1 MSIDTIHTIAEASKR
16 LQSREISPVELLEF
30 HLERIARL
38 EPRLNSFIT
47 VDADGARAAAK
58 IAENEIRS
66 GNYRGPMHGIPFS
79 LKDVIDSKGIRTT
92 GHSKLYLDRVP
103 TEDATVTRKLKDAG
117 AVLVGKNATHEF
129 AMGQPSY
136 DMPFPPARNP
146 WDTERG
152 PGGSSSGS
160 GSAVSAGLVLGAL
173 GSDTGGSIRNPCAL
187 CGITGLKPTH
197 GLVSRAGTLPLS
209 KSLDAIGPMTWTV
222 EDTAIM
228 LSAIAG
234 YDGLDAQSV
243 NVKPDDYRAGIGQS
257 VKGMKI
263 AALRQFYT
271 QQGPASPE
279 IVASVEN
286 AIRIFQELGA
296 EIVDIGLPEL
306 WFMESVSAII
316 AIVET
321 WPIHKATLGATPEL
335 YGDSGRNRL
344 AGGAFVNSADYFHA
358 LDRQRE
364 LQAEVRAAMKGV
376 DALITTSSL
385 VTAPLLKDFMSGVS
399 RYDTWKSPK
408 TTSAYN
414 LLGLPALAV
423 PSGFSSDGL
432 PVSIQLIGHAFAE
445 RKLFT
450 LGHAFEQAIDLRG
463 TRPNL

>member
-1 MSIDTIHTIAEASKR
+1 MDTIYSISEAAK
-16 LQSREISPVELLEF
+16 LIESREISPVELLEF
-30 HLERIARL
+30 HLERIERL
-38 EPRLNSFIT
+38 EPKVNAFIT
-47 VDADGARAAAK
+47 LDAVGARKAAK
-58 IAENEIRS
+58 VAETEILA
-66 GNYRGPMHGIPFS
+66 GNYRGAMHGIPFS
-79 LKDVIDSKGIRTT
+79 LKDVIDTQGLRTT

-103 TEDATVTRKLKDAG
+103 QQDATVVRKLRQAG

-146 WDTERG
+146 WDLDRG

-173 GSDTGGSIRNPCAL
+173 GTDTGGSLRNPCAL
-187 CGITGLKPTH
+187 CGVTGIKPTH
-197 GLVSRAGTLPLS
+197 GLVSRANTLALS
-209 KSLDAIGPMTWTV
+209 NSLDEVGPMTWTV

-228 LSAIAG
+228 LQAIAG
-234 YDGLDAQSV
+234 HDGLDTESIDIAL
-243 NVKPDDYRAGIGQS
+243 DDYRAGIGENI
-257 VKGMKI
+257 KGMKI
-263 AALRQFYT
+263 AALRQYYT
-271 QQGPASPE
+271 EQGPATPE
-279 IVASVEN
+279 IVASIEN
-286 AIRIFQELGA
+286 AIKILQDLGA
-296 EIVDIGLPEL
+296 EIVDIELPEL

-321 WPIHKATLGATPEL
+321 WPIHKDTLGASPEL

-358 LDRQRE
+358 LQRQRE

-414 LLGLPALAV
+414 LLGLPALAI
-423 PSGFSSDGL
+423 PSGFSSEGL

-445 RKLFT
+445 RKLFA
-450 LGHAFEQAIDLRG
+450 LGHAFETAANLRG
-463 TRPNL
+463 IRPSL